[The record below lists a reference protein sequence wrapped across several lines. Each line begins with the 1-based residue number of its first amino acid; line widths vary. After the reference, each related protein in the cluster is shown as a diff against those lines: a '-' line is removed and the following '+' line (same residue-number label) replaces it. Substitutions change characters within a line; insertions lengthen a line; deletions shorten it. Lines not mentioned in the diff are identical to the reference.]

1 MKKSDR
7 YSSTFQAMENKLALR
22 LLISN
27 AANKNQDQCIYTSTP
42 ANWNKWMPRRPV
54 LMASDYK
61 RLKGKGKGLRTL
73 GRPSVLLPV
82 AFRRQILSPY
92 QPAAAI
98 LLECPLMRKRGQA
111 RNLSPRC
118 PSWKSMYADSSTV
131 YLLHNPSG
139 SCIHVSRKILFRSSW
154 RLVCRFP
161 QPCS

>member
-1 MKKSDR
+1 
-7 YSSTFQAMENKLALR
+7 
-22 LLISN
+22 
-27 AANKNQDQCIYTSTP
+27 
-42 ANWNKWMPRRPV
+42 MPRRPV

-98 LLECPLMRKRGQA
+98 LLECPLMKTRAGTEFESA
-111 RNLSPRC
+111 L